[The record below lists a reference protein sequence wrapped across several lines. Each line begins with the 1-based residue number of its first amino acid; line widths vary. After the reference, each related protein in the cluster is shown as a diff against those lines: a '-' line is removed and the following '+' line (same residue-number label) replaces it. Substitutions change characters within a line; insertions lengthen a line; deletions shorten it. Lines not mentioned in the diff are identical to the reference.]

1 MFRGFCLQVMDVG
14 QPSQAA
20 AAASS
25 PGGRAKR
32 MAARL
37 GSPSGGAVAFRRL
50 RGLPL
55 FSSQIDDH
63 VSANSILFSFRLPQM
78 R

>member
-20 AAASS
+20 SAASS

-50 RGLPL
+50 RGLYQL
-55 FSSQIDDH
+55 HYVDS
-63 VSANSILFSFRLPQM
+63 SILFSFRLPQIK
-78 R
+78 